1 MMRSFWPVPL
11 KNKRGNYKG
20 RKPARADHFLCYR
33 YPTLALEQGD
43 LVQNIFHVNIK
54 LWQSNFCRPIRHH
67 QTAYMRGCR
76 GHQGKRYL
84 LVQPLPPTQPVSI
97 KMAHKSPLKVSV
109 EDCYLPTQHTAD
121 IRYKEAIKNARKD
134 YDTSTHRVIAIGLQQ
149 VTGLG
154 CLSVIY
160 LPPIFLFT

>member
-11 KNKRGNYKG
+11 KNKRFNYKG

-76 GHQGKRYL
+76 GHQGKWYL
-84 LVQPLPPTQPVSI
+84 LVQPLPPTQPVRWLTNPRSRFRSRI
-97 KMAHKSPLKVSV
+97 VTIRPS
-109 EDCYLPTQHTAD
+109 TQLTSGT
-121 IRYKEAIKNARKD
+121 RKQLRMLERI
-134 YDTSTHRVIAIGLQQ
+134 TILVHIG
-149 VTGLG
+149 
-154 CLSVIY
+154 S
-160 LPPIFLFT
+160 

>member
-54 LWQSNFCRPIRHH
+54 LWQSHFCRPIRHIPIV
-67 QTAYMRGCR
+67 TYAA
-76 GHQGKRYL
+76 
-84 LVQPLPPTQPVSI
+84 VV
-97 KMAHKSPLKVSV
+97 ANKVNGICLYNPYRRPNQSV
-109 EDCYLPTQHTAD
+109 LRWLTNPRSRFRSRIVTF
-121 IRYKEAIKNARKD
+121 R
-134 YDTSTHRVIAIGLQQ
+134 TSTQ
-149 VTGLG
+149 VTSGTWKLLRMLERITILVHIG
-154 CLSVIY
+154 S
-160 LPPIFLFT
+160 